1 VIRHAGFA
9 APRIPADTSIFGEGW
24 FVHNRLATLAMLTVI
39 LIRPGSTDFDE
50 QGRIQG
56 TLDVPLNE
64 QGGAEVARLADDLRH
79 TGLETIYHSA
89 CTSAQ
94 QTAELLATALAVK
107 TKRVDNLQNLNHGLW
122 QGMRVEEVKR
132 KHPKV
137 YRQWQEQPDSVC
149 PPEGE
154 TLEAAR
160 TRVQGALRK
169 LLRKHREGTMGL
181 VVPEPLARLVRSQL
195 NHSELGNLWTA
206 GEEHGSF
213 EVIAIGPELAAKS

>member
-1 VIRHAGFA
+1 M
-9 APRIPADTSIFGEGW
+9 
-24 FVHNRLATLAMLTVI
+24 LAMLTVI

-64 QGGAEVARLADDLRH
+64 QGIAEVARLADELRVS
-79 TGLETIYHSA
+79 GLEAIYHSA
-89 CTSAQ
+89 CSSALR
-94 QTAELLATALAVK
+94 TAEVLGTVLNLK
-107 TKRVDNLQNLNHGLW
+107 PKRLDNFQNLDHGLW

-154 TLEAAR
+154 TLDAAR
-160 TRVQGALRK
+160 TRVQGVLRK
-169 LLRKHREGTMGL
+169 LLRKHREGTIGL
-181 VVPEPLARLVRSQL
+181 VVPEPLARLVRCQL
-195 NHSELGNLWTA
+195 SHSEVGNLWTA

-213 EVIAIGPELAAKS
+213 EVIAVGPELAAKS

>member
-1 VIRHAGFA
+1 M
-9 APRIPADTSIFGEGW
+9 
-24 FVHNRLATLAMLTVI
+24 LAMLTVI

-64 QGGAEVARLADDLRH
+64 QGIAEVARLADELRVS
-79 TGLETIYHSA
+79 GLEAIYHSA
-89 CTSAQ
+89 CSSALR
-94 QTAELLATALAVK
+94 TAEVLGTVLNLK
-107 TKRVDNLQNLNHGLW
+107 PKRLDNFQNLDHGLW

-154 TLEAAR
+154 TLDAAR
-160 TRVQGALRK
+160 TRVQGVLRK
-169 LLRKHREGTMGL
+169 LLRKHREGTIGL
-181 VVPEPLARLVRSQL
+181 VVPEPLARLVRCQL
-195 NHSELGNLWTA
+195 SHSEVGNLWTA

-213 EVIAIGPELAAKS
+213 DVIAVGPELAAKS

>member
-1 VIRHAGFA
+1 
-9 APRIPADTSIFGEGW
+9 
-24 FVHNRLATLAMLTVI
+24 
-39 LIRPGSTDFDE
+39 
-50 QGRIQG
+50 
-56 TLDVPLNE
+56 
-64 QGGAEVARLADDLRH
+64 
-79 TGLETIYHSA
+79 
-89 CTSAQ
+89 
-94 QTAELLATALAVK
+94 
-107 TKRVDNLQNLNHGLW
+107 
-122 QGMRVEEVKR
+122 MRVEEVKR

-160 TRVQGALRK
+160 ARVQGVLRK
-169 LLRKHREGTMGL
+169 LLRKHRDGTIGL

-213 EVIAIGPELAAKS
+213 EVIAVEPELAAKV

>member
-1 VIRHAGFA
+1 
-9 APRIPADTSIFGEGW
+9 
-24 FVHNRLATLAMLTVI
+24 MLTVI

-64 QGGAEVARLADDLRH
+64 QGSAEVVRLAGELRERS
-79 TGLETIYHSA
+79 TEKSSLETIYHSA
-89 CTSAQ
+89 GSSAQ
-94 QTAELLATALAVK
+94 QTAELLATALAIK
-107 TKRVDNLQNLNHGLW
+107 SKKLDNLQNLNHGLW

-154 TLEAAR
+154 TLDTAR
-160 TRVQGALRK
+160 SRVQGVLRK
-169 LLRKHREGTMGL
+169 LLRKHRDGTIGL
-181 VVPEPLARLVRSQL
+181 VVPEPLARLVRCQL

-213 EVIAIGPELAAKS
+213 EAIVVEPELAAKT

>member
-1 VIRHAGFA
+1 
-9 APRIPADTSIFGEGW
+9 
-24 FVHNRLATLAMLTVI
+24 MLTVI

-56 TLDVPLNE
+56 TLDVPLNQ
-64 QGGAEVARLADDLRH
+64 QGDAEVSRLADELRESS
-79 TGLETIYHSA
+79 LEAIYHSA
-89 CTSAQ
+89 CSSAQ
-94 QTAELLATALAVK
+94 QTAEVLAAALGVK
-107 TKRVDNLQNLNHGLW
+107 PKRLDNLQNLDHGLW

-137 YRQWQEQPDSVC
+137 YRQWQEQPDTVC

-160 TRVQGALRK
+160 SRVQAVLRK
-169 LLRKHREGTMGL
+169 VLRKHREGTIGL

-213 EVIAIGPELAAKS
+213 DVIAVGPELAAKS

>member
-1 VIRHAGFA
+1 
-9 APRIPADTSIFGEGW
+9 
-24 FVHNRLATLAMLTVI
+24 MLTVI

-56 TLDVPLNE
+56 TLDVPLNQ
-64 QGGAEVARLADDLRH
+64 QGGAEVSRLAEELRH
-79 TGLETIYHSA
+79 SGLAAIYHSD
-89 CTSAQ
+89 CSSAE
-94 QTAELLATALAVK
+94 QTAELLASALEIKA
-107 TKRVDNLQNLNHGLW
+107 KRLDNLQNLNHGLW

-160 TRVQGALRK
+160 SRVHGVLRK
-169 LLRKHREGTMGL
+169 LLRKQREGTIGL
-181 VVPEPLARLVRSQL
+181 VVPEPLARLVRSHL

-206 GEEHGSF
+206 GEEHGRF
-213 EVIAIGPELAAKS
+213 EIIAVGPELVAKS